1 MEHSFILDVETMV
14 TGKKMRSE
22 RTLDGNL
29 IISMSHFINVVTG
42 REINDKYGTNMVGKL
57 LAAESDDKA
66 LLESFGIYKISNG
79 RGSGTPALTFKG
91 LKGLLCTKALKG
103 ATLAQ
108 QFIHYAADITTR
120 VEAADPSSNIYNAMA
135 RDSVAQEAASGGP
148 SIAAPPEQ
156 VLTARV
162 ACFCCT

>member
-1 MEHSFILDVETMV
+1 
-14 TGKKMRSE
+14 
-22 RTLDGNL
+22 
-29 IISMSHFINVVTG
+29 
-42 REINDKYGTNMVGKL
+42 MVGKL
-57 LAAESDDKA
+57 LAAESDDKT

-103 ATLAQ
+103 AALAQ

-120 VEAADPSSNIYNAMA
+120 VEAADPSSNMYNAMA
-135 RDSVAQEAASGGP
+135 RDAVAQEAASAGP

-156 VLTARV
+156 VLAVR
-162 ACFCCT
+162 ACVRLCVCDLL